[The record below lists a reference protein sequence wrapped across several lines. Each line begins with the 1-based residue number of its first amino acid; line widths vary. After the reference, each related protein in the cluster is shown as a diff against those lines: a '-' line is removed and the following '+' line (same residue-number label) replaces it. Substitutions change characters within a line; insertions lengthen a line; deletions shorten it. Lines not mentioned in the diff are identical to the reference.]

1 MNVLCRE
8 ASVDRA
14 SPASGAP
21 IAFRSARL
29 KAPFRP
35 LPAAVDTE
43 RKPIGTLLAGRQLA
57 SPDPVP
63 NEGEGVEFSHQPV
76 LAREVVNLLAP
87 VPSGV
92 IIDGTLG
99 GGGHSRRILESR
111 PDCTLLGIDRDADAI
126 AAATA
131 NLAPFGDRVRIV
143 HGEFSDV
150 ADIVRREGLE
160 GEVVGML
167 LDLGVSSP
175 QLDRI
180 DRGFTFRNED
190 APLDMRMDYRQ
201 ELTAAD
207 VCNTY
212 DEADLADLIR
222 RNGEEKFAKRI
233 AKKIVEMRPIETS
246 GDLVE
251 AVKAAIPAPARRKGG
266 HPAKRTFQAIRMEVN
281 RELPNLEDCL
291 DESVHLLSPGG
302 RMLVMSYHS
311 LEDRMVKE
319 HFLHWAGEDRPT
331 LPGGVLPVEAAGNE
345 PMVRIVTRRP
355 VRPSE
360 DELATNPRSESARLR
375 VAERLTAAG

>member
-1 MNVLCRE
+1 MAN
-8 ASVDRA
+8 S
-14 SPASGAP
+14 
-21 IAFRSARL
+21 
-29 KAPFRP
+29 
-35 LPAAVDTE
+35 
-43 RKPIGTLLAGRQLA
+43 
-57 SPDPVP
+57 DPVP
-63 NEGEGVEFSHQPV
+63 NEGEGVEFTHQPV
-76 LAREVVNLLAP
+76 MAREVVDLLAP

-99 GGGHSRRILESR
+99 AGGHSRLILASR
-111 PDCTLLGIDRDADAI
+111 PDFTLLGIDRDAEAI
-126 AAATA
+126 AAATH

-150 ADIVRREGLE
+150 AAIARHEGIE

-175 QLDRI
+175 QLDHVE
-180 DRGFTFRNED
+180 RGFTFRNDD

-212 DEADLADLIR
+212 DESDLARIIA

-233 AKKIVEMRPIETS
+233 AAKIVEMRPIATT
-246 GDLVE
+246 GDLVT
-251 AVKAAIPAPARRKGG
+251 AIKAAIPAPARRKGG

-281 RELPNLEDCL
+281 RELPNLSDCL
-291 DESVHLLSPGG
+291 DESVHLLAPGG

-319 HFLHWAGEDRPT
+319 HFISWAGEDRPT
-331 LPGGVLPVEAAGNE
+331 LPGGILPIEAVGNE
-345 PMVRIVTRRP
+345 PLVRIVTRRP
-355 VRPSE
+355 VRPGDE
-360 DELATNPRSESARLR
+360 ELAANPRSESARLR
-375 VAERLTAAG
+375 VAERLASAS